1 MIKHADGFLITLLNG
16 RKMFIE
22 ENRYEEDAEGNVVFQ
37 GNHAFEVALIQ
48 KGPGQYYYDG
58 SGRTQKQI

>member
-1 MIKHADGFLITLLNG
+1 
-16 RKMFIE
+16 MFIE